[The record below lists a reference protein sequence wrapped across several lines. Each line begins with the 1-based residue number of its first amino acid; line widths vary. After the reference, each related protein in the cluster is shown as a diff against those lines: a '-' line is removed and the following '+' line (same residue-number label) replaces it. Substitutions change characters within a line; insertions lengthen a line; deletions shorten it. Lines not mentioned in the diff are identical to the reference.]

1 MNIYKW
7 NSFKKRILEL
17 DKDIFSS
24 DTYLAITLAPNRSIW
39 FNAKHE
45 VYMSCGSG
53 ELFSRVTILENV
65 SYNSMYIIAK
75 TLIKEKNNEQNK
87 NN

>member
-1 MNIYKW
+1 MNIYSW
-7 NSFKKRILEL
+7 NSFKKLIQEL
-17 DKDIFSS
+17 DKSIFDS
-24 DTYLAITLAPNRSIW
+24 DNYLAITLAPNRSMW

-45 VYMSCGSG
+45 IYVSSGSG
-53 ELFSRVTILENV
+53 DLYARTTILENV
-65 SYNSMYIIAK
+65 SYNSMYTIAK